1 VNPDGSS
8 PARLT
13 RGRED
18 STVYRYVALDD
29 EGGLPVFG
37 GGGGRG
43 GGGASANIIDTSKP
57 MILSATGEYN
67 KKSGYAKLTPGQPS
81 QRLLWVDKSV
91 SRLEKAK
98 DADVYAYVV
107 QTYEESPNLFVG
119 SAALAD
125 GKQISHT
132 NAFLGEFAWGKQ
144 VLMNYANKRGDKLQ

>member
-57 MILSATGEYN
+57 LILSATGEYN
-67 KKSGYAKLTPGQPS
+67 KKSGYAKLTVGQPV
-81 QRLLWVDKSV
+81 QRVLWLDKQV
-91 SRLEKAK
+91 TGLRKAK
-98 DADVYAYVV
+98 DADVYLV
-107 QTYEESPNLFVG
+107 EEQSFNDSPNFFVAG
-119 SAALAD
+119 SSLAD
-125 GKQISHT
+125 
-132 NAFLGEFAWGKQ
+132 AKQ
-144 VLMNYANKRGDKLQ
+144 VSNTNTFQ